1 MRAMTEVKCPG
12 AIRIGSAKVEV
23 GPDDLSLVDLGTMEN
38 VVFEESW
45 TEIRRIGGNVG
56 EISRDIIP
64 GSHVAVVTGD
74 LVEIE
79 LKNLSTIRGGID
91 DYDEETGEKVTGAKQ
106 TLNSGEWEYDK

>member
-1 MRAMTEVKCPG
+1 MKAMTTVQNPG

-23 GPDDLSLVDLGTMEN
+23 SDDGNTFVDLGTMEN

-56 EISRDIIP
+56 EISRSIVP
-64 GSHVAVVTGD
+64 SSHVAVVTGD

-79 LKNLSTIRGGID
+79 LENLSTIRGGID
-91 DYDEETGEKVTGAKQ
+91 DYTEETGVKVTDAKQ
-106 TLNSGEWEYDK
+106 ILNPGAWE